1 MAKTKTATAK
11 KATPKKAAPKKT
23 SAKKVVKKV
32 NAKKT
37 VAKKTSQKIANNKS
51 KIAPYKSKK
60 NEKYM
65 SAAMKRHFVAVL
77 LLWKEHLL
85 DEMQKTFDHLKAKG
99 ETYADPVDR
108 ASQEEEFAFELR
120 TRDRERKL
128 ISKINKALRKI
139 EDGTYGY
146 CEETNQPISLKRLI
160 ARPIATLS
168 LEAQE
173 SHEKSEKIYKEKEY

>member
-1 MAKTKTATAK
+1 M
-11 KATPKKAAPKKT
+11 
-23 SAKKVVKKV
+23 VKKKKINGYYTPSEKEKFMSSKQLKYFKQLLSDWKDDLLQGSSSTINNLKEESSNKPD
-32 NAKKT
+32 NA
-37 VAKKTSQKIANNKS
+37 
-51 KIAPYKSKK
+51 
-60 NEKYM
+60 
-65 SAAMKRHFVAVL
+65 
-77 LLWKEHLL
+77 
-85 DEMQKTFDHLKAKG
+85 
-99 ETYADPVDR
+99 DR
-108 ASQEEEFAFELR
+108 ASIESERSLELR

>member
-1 MAKTKTATAK
+1 MILK
-11 KATPKKAAPKKT
+11 KKKINGSYTPSEKEKFM
-23 SAKKVVKKV
+23 SAKQLKYFKQLLSDWKDDLLQGSSLTINNLKEESSNKPD
-32 NAKKT
+32 NA
-37 VAKKTSQKIANNKS
+37 
-51 KIAPYKSKK
+51 
-60 NEKYM
+60 
-65 SAAMKRHFVAVL
+65 
-77 LLWKEHLL
+77 
-85 DEMQKTFDHLKAKG
+85 
-99 ETYADPVDR
+99 DR
-108 ASQEEEFAFELR
+108 ASIESERSLELR